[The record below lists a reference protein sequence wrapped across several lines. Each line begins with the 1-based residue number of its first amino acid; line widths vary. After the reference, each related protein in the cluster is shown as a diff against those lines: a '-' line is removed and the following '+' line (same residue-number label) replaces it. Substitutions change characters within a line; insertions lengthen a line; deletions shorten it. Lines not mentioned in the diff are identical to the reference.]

1 MALNMDI
8 QKRTKPRPS
17 STASTIPAVNEE
29 QLSELM
35 SRGTEMFRVIGG
47 SLSIIMST
55 ALSVAAEVS

>member
-1 MALNMDI
+1 MDI

-55 ALSVAAEVS
+55 AL